1 MMPSATM
8 FSPQPTSP
16 YSPQDDELLSAY
28 LDGRLSP
35 AEAARLEAR
44 LAADPELRR
53 RLHELRRVVQLLAQA
68 PRLAVPRAFVLS
80 EAQVATASPARGW
93 QRWRRG
99 FPRGLTLATA
109 VVALAL
115 VFTLGVDVW
124 SQRQSRLMVS
134 LAPAA
139 QPETLVAAPTTSPEA
154 PGATSAAEAMTA
166 TATEAPSEA
175 IVTLK
180 AMTTTSEPATVE
192 EPGERARMA
201 VEATPTGEAERMA
214 TAQAETAA
222 PTVPGSWL
230 RALEVILTAAL
241 VALVLAMGLRRRRR
255 ATP

>member
-1 MMPSATM
+1 M
-8 FSPQPTSP
+8 FSPTPTSP

-53 RLHELRRVVQLLAQA
+53 RLQELRRVVQMLAQA

-80 EAQVATASPARGW
+80 EAQVATASSSRTGGW
-93 QRWRRG
+93 MRRRDG
-99 FPRGLTLATA
+99 FARGLTLATA

-124 SQRQSRLMVS
+124 SQRQSRLTVS
-134 LAPAA
+134 MAPAA
-139 QPETLVAAPTTSPEA
+139 QPEALVAAPTASPEA
-154 PGATSAAEAMTA
+154 PGAAPAAEAMTA
-166 TATEAPSEA
+166 TATEAPAEA
-175 IVTLK
+175 IVTFK
-180 AMTTTSEPATVE
+180 VMTTTAEPSVVE
-192 EPGERARMA
+192 ESGEMGLMA

-214 TAQAETAA
+214 TAQAET
-222 PTVPGSWL
+222 PVPAVGGSWL
-230 RALEVILTAAL
+230 RVLEVILTAAL
-241 VALVLAMGLRRRRR
+241 VALVLAMVLTRRRR